1 MARDREPVRIVE
13 RADRKRAQARIE
25 LERPRH
31 AAGAVRAELHPQP
44 APALVRAM
52 LVGLELAA
60 QLDVALLE
68 VSAHAERAAGAAL
81 AAAAVAGGLAHRL
94 VRRAEAYRAAVAAA
108 FVDLRHG
115 FAFQNLQRQPE
126 RRSARRFMR

>member
-25 LERPRH
+25 LELPRH
-31 AAGAVRAELHPQP
+31 AAGAVRAELHPQA

-52 LVGLELAA
+52 LVGLEPAA

-94 VRRAEAYRAAVAAA
+94 LCPAGARCAPVGAAVCG
-108 FVDLRHG
+108 V
-115 FAFQNLQRQPE
+115 
-126 RRSARRFMR
+126 